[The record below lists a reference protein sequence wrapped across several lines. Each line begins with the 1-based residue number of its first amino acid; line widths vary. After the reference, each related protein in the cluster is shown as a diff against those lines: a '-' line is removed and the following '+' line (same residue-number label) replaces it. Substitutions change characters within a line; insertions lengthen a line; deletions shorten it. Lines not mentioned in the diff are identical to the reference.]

1 MERAAVVAWVDA
13 YVRAWAANSP
23 EAIGALFS
31 EDAVYSYHPY
41 DEPVRGRKAI
51 VTSWLE
57 HPDPPGTWEASYE
70 PIAVDG
76 NVAVVHGRSLYFTDS
91 ARSELKN
98 EWDNIFVIRF
108 DDAGLCSSFGE
119 WYVAPRKQAG
129 G

>member
-1 MERAAVVAWVDA
+1 MVAWVDA
-13 YVRAWAANSP
+13 YVRAWADNSP

-41 DEPVRGRKAI
+41 DEPVRGREAI
-51 VTSWLE
+51 VTSWLQ

-91 ARSELKN
+91 ARSQLKD

-108 DDAGLCSSFGE
+108 DAAGLCIWFGE
-119 WYVAPRKQAG
+119 WFVAPRKQAG